1 MKLTA
6 VNGIPAVNTVVKVN
20 VLFTVATS
28 RIWLG
33 IGLELGIGFGLD
45 LVLPVAVSDL
55 GSGESKANVYRR
67 EYPRITTTI
76 TV

>member
-1 MKLTA
+1 VKLTA

-55 GSGESKANVYRR
+55 GSGDSKANVYRR